1 MPKYCAGLSS
11 LKKEMMRE
19 RRGVKANLCSK
30 WKLTLNFELPLWQ
43 EEMIWDNRSPTEAGF
58 YVLKGPGHLPF
69 ILWHVLFLHI
79 HHDPSALILQWIF
92 PKNKDILQQLSNSV
106 HF

>member
-1 MPKYCAGLSS
+1 MRRSVQPEKGDDER
-11 LKKEMMRE
+11 KER
-19 RRGVKANLCSK
+19 SK
-30 WKLTLNFELPLWQ
+30 SKLVFKVEVNFELPLWQ